1 MLKCSDKN
9 NYKFCYLCFMGIQE
23 VLLAIIFTLAL
34 VYLGR
39 MIYRGLNSDKGCA
52 SNCGKCG
59 AADFSKIKIPEQK
72 K

>member
-1 MLKCSDKN
+1 
-9 NYKFCYLCFMGIQE
+9 MGFQE
-23 VLLAIIFTLAL
+23 ILLAVIFTLAL

-39 MIYRGLNSDKGCA
+39 MIYRSLNSDKGCA

-59 AADFSKIKIPEQK
+59 AADFSKIKIPEEK